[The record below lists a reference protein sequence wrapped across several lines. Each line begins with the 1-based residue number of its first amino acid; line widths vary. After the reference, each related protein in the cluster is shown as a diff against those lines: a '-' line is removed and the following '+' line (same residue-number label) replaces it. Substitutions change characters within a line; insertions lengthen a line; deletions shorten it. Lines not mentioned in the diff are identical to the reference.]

1 MCWSFSSLS
10 TLNKHMSLI
19 QFLKL
24 SANMKIADL
33 GPRQASKLEH
43 FGKITFSQK
52 TPSSML
58 KDFRMRLCFRIFS
71 ENSHGYYDF
80 YISEKFI
87 SYEV

>member
-24 SANMKIADL
+24 SANMEIADL

-43 FGKITFSQK
+43 FGKTTFSQK
-52 TPSSML
+52 TLS
-58 KDFRMRLCFRIFS
+58 
-71 ENSHGYYDF
+71 
-80 YISEKFI
+80 
-87 SYEV
+87 